1 MPKHRRAWRV
11 IRIQWP
17 RVYRLINHGKVRFLV
32 DSRKTG
38 FASGKREFWETEAEA
53 LASAEQ
59 IARQKNNEATLSF
72 AELAPAQRRDA
83 VEALALLDGT
93 GATLLDA
100 ARTYIQELERERRLR
115 DVPTVEEAVNA
126 YINAKRLE
134 EAQEEITRLTLRE
147 IESKMRI
154 VKAAFAD
161 RKIDELDEATIRGWV
176 RTLPHR
182 PQGRKNILTK
192 TVQFLN
198 YAKREGKWI
207 TSNPAEGIVVN
218 VKRGDVAILSVP
230 EVERLLKAALQSGY
244 QESVTPYLAVQ
255 LFGGLRPFEA
265 LRLRWEQI
273 HFETEQI
280 EVRAETSKTKESRY
294 VELGK
299 TLGAWLLPFRKS
311 EGSILG
317 PYFAQ
322 TLRTVKQKAGFTFG
336 DDRSRIW
343 PKDVLRHCY
352 GSYWLP
358 IHKDRAH
365 LAELMGNSLQVIKNH
380 YKRAI
385 PESVACEFWRI
396 SPRQRPKIINMQA
409 A

>member
-1 MPKHRRAWRV
+1 V
-11 IRIQWP
+11 SENEF
-17 RVYRLINHGKVRFLV
+17 RLIPGARLRTGADQRVHPEQASSERQTYPDPGHASVELRLLV
-32 DSRKTG
+32 DSRQTG

-59 IARQKNNEATLSF
+59 IAHQKTNEGALSF

-100 ARTYIQELERERRLR
+100 ARVYVQEPERERKLR

-134 EAQEEITRLTLRE
+134 EAREEITRLTLRE

-161 RKIDELDEATIRGWV
+161 RKISELDEATIRGWV

-182 PQGRKNILTK
+182 AQGRKNILTK
-192 TVQFLN
+192 TVQFLS

-218 VKRGDVAILSVP
+218 VKRNDVAILSVS
-230 EVERLLKAALQSGY
+230 EVKRLLEATL
-244 QESVTPYLAVQ
+244 ESQYRESITPYLAVQ

-265 LRLRWEQI
+265 LRLRWEQV

-280 EVRAETSKTKESRY
+280 EVRAETSKTRESRY
-294 VELGK
+294 VELEK
-299 TLGAWLLPFRKS
+299 TLAAWLLPFRQS

-322 TLRTVKQKAGFTFG
+322 TLRAVKQKAGFTFG
-336 DDRSRIW
+336 DDKSRTRGQ
-343 PKDVLRHCY
+343 KMY
-352 GSYWLP
+352 
-358 IHKDRAH
+358 
-365 LAELMGNSLQVIKNH
+365 
-380 YKRAI
+380 
-385 PESVACEFWRI
+385 
-396 SPRQRPKIINMQA
+396 
-409 A
+409 